1 MPGTEVLGAVIY
13 KYIDQRLMLQDV
25 SFTQKSFR
33 DVLLDLPVNPAKK
46 QLRFG
51 LGLMHHL

>member
-13 KYIDQRLMLQDV
+13 KYIDQRLMLQDI

-33 DVLLDLPVNPAKK
+33 DVLLDLPVNPAKNSS
-46 QLRFG
+46 G
-51 LGLMHHL
+51 LDWV